1 MFFISTD
8 SAIYTFL
15 SMELACGH
23 TCSVFLVEMA
33 FLIKIFL
40 SMGPKSD
47 QTLKNVNADRS
58 SFFCQKNVFLSME
71 CGPWAWLERPRGA
84 LGCLHRLGA
93 SHSKF
98 IDMQKCNTELN
109 GACVWI
115 SRRTIFCVI
124 FKFHIGVLFL
134 DICNTVPSAHRDRDI
149 LCEAE
154 LLIPVLRQNPK
165 PCSKKTYIWSD
176 FSTSRTHCITQ

>member
-1 MFFISTD
+1 MKLGSGHKCVFFFVEITFLINIFLSMGRKMLFISTD

-71 CGPWAWLERPRGA
+71 CGP
-84 LGCLHRLGA
+84 
-93 SHSKF
+93 
-98 IDMQKCNTELN
+98 
-109 GACVWI
+109 
-115 SRRTIFCVI
+115 
-124 FKFHIGVLFL
+124 
-134 DICNTVPSAHRDRDI
+134 
-149 LCEAE
+149 
-154 LLIPVLRQNPK
+154 
-165 PCSKKTYIWSD
+165 
-176 FSTSRTHCITQ
+176 